1 MGSNLV
7 FEVIWNPEPIPVEE
21 KIASKQSLIFEMP
34 LGALVSGNG
43 GGAVESVNG
52 KTGAVV
58 LNHLDVD
65 ADVFGSAAA
74 VAAQLQI
81 VEDDLNQQLD
91 SLLIDLDNLTQ
102 EVGTKANA
110 AAVTQALN
118 TKADLIDGKVP
129 ASQLPE
135 HVSDITEY
143 PNSSFFPAVGES
155 GRLYVDITTNI
166 SYRWS
171 GTIYVPTGDGGV
183 VLGTTAET
191 AHRGDHGVI
200 AYNHAVSQGNPH
212 NTTTSEINEGAKL
225 FFTEP
230 RVRNTVLTG
239 LDTSTATPVLATD
252 QLLAAIGKLQSQ
264 INEMGSD
271 IWNWV
276 HYSEAGILGSYF
288 AEYFINGVGGLYFC
302 IKDNVLYVKGLIT
315 VKTSVS
321 SIQNIFVFQ
330 NADYYI
336 LKPDTLNVNIQYFEA
351 QRINLG
357 QTGSLAYEYVKS
369 GVNYTLK
376 TTSSITAG
384 HVFQI
389 LPTALCYVN

>member
-1 MGSNLV
+1 MGRNLV
-7 FEVIWNPEPIPVEE
+7 FEVIWNPEPISVDE
-21 KIASKQSLIFEMP
+21 KIASNQSLIFEMP
-34 LGALVSGNG
+34 LGVLVSEAG

-52 KTGAVV
+52 KTGVVV

-74 VAAQLQI
+74 VDARLNI
-81 VEDDLNQQLD
+81 VEDSFNQELDALLVDLN
-91 SLLIDLDNLTQ
+91 NLTQ

-110 AAVTQALN
+110 AAVTQALS

-143 PNSSFFPAVGES
+143 QDSSFFPAVGES

-183 VLGTTAET
+183 VLGTTAQT

-200 AYNHAVSQGNPH
+200 AYNHALSQGNPH
-212 NTTTSEINEGAKL
+212 NTTTSEITEGTNKY
-225 FFTEP
+225 FTEP
-230 RVRNTVLTG
+230 RVNQTVLTG

-276 HYSEAGILGSYF
+276 HYSGVGILGSYF

-315 VKTSVS
+315 VTTSVS
-321 SIQNIFVFQ
+321 SVQNIFVFQ

-336 LKPDTLNVNIQYFEA
+336 LKPDTLNVNIQYFSA
-351 QRINLG
+351 QRINLAL
-357 QTGSLAYEYVKS
+357 TGSLTYEYVKS
-369 GVNYTLK
+369 GATYALK